1 MKSTAPK
8 YINIK
13 WKLIDLSQPCVM
25 GIVNVTPDSFF
36 DGSRAQTENEI
47 IHRIRTLLDQGTAI
61 IDLGAYS
68 SRPGADDISAD
79 EEMSRL
85 RTGLDILRQHF
96 PEVPVSIDT
105 FRADV
110 AERCIL
116 DYGADIINDISGG
129 EGDKHMFET
138 VARLQVPYVLMHM
151 QGTPQT
157 MQEAPSYINFIKEV
171 FVYFAKRVD
180 ELRQLGA
187 RDIILDP
194 GFGFGKTLSHNYE
207 LMAHLQEFSMF
218 DLPLLVGVSRKS
230 MIYRLLDNTPQEA
243 LNGSTVLHTVALT
256 KGANILRVH
265 DAREASECIRIV
277 NEIHKHQTACN

>member
-1 MKSTAPK
+1 MKATAPK

-13 WKLIDLSQPCVM
+13 GKLFDLSQPCVM

-47 IHRIRTLLDQGTAI
+47 ITRIQTLIDQGTAI

-79 EEMSRL
+79 EEMARL
-85 RTGLDILRQHF
+85 RTGLELLRRHF

-110 AERCIL
+110 AERCIV

-129 EGDKHMFET
+129 EGDARMFET

-157 MQEAPSYINFIKEV
+157 MQAAPSYTNFIEEV
-171 FVYFAKRVD
+171 FVYFAKRID
-180 ELRQLGA
+180 QLRQLGA
-187 RDIILDP
+187 RDIILAP